1 MTTPAGTNNT
11 TPITHGG
18 WIFGT
23 VLIALGAVF
32 LLQNAGIPILR
43 DNWWALF
50 ILIPALATF
59 SAAWAA
65 YQQSG
70 QVTPTVTGLV
80 VGGSVPLVIALVF
93 LFGLSF
99 GQWWPLLLIG
109 AGIAALLGG
118 GVGRRHRHFTQ
129 A

>member
-1 MTTPAGTNNT
+1 MTTSDTTNST
-11 TPITHGG
+11 APMTRGG
-18 WIFGT
+18 WIFGII
-23 VLIALGAVF
+23 LIALGGVF
-32 LLQNAGIPILR
+32 LLQNAGIPVLQ

-59 SAAWAA
+59 SAAWTA
-65 YQQSG
+65 YRQSG

-80 VGGSVPLVIALVF
+80 MGGSVPLAIALVF

-99 GQWWPLLLIG
+99 GQWWPLLLIA
-109 AGIAALLGG
+109 AGLAALFGG
-118 GVGRRHRHFTQ
+118 GVGRRHRGLTE